1 VEVEARDT
9 AAVVVD
15 ISRMTMEVEVIE
27 EEEAVADQILVI
39 LLAV

>member
-1 VEVEARDT
+1 VEARDT

-27 EEEAVADQILVI
+27 EGEEAVADQILVI

>member
-1 VEVEARDT
+1 VEARDT

-15 ISRMTMEVEVIE
+15 ISRMTMEVEVIKE
-27 EEEAVADQILVI
+27 EEVVADQILVI